1 MENFKKLCK
10 EKSIDFF
17 FPITLILT
25 FVPLIVRMSIVKLDE
40 DSAKLYGVTSKY
52 ELFSQNKALLLL
64 IFSVALVL
72 ISIIFF
78 KFIFKKKD
86 KIVNSILISAI
97 IFISFTL
104 FSALTSQYKS
114 VSLWGVYDRAEG
126 FVTIACYII
135 IFIYSIYTFK
145 KTENYKFI
153 VIPLIILVC
162 INAFLGLF
170 QYFGQDLIQTEL
182 GKSIA
187 IPSKYNSG
195 SQKIDLNLLFD
206 SGKLYGTLFHYNY
219 VGSFV
224 AIVLPILIGSMF
236 FEDDIF
242 YKIMLFIASLCSIW
256 LLIGSTSRGGLVGV
270 VISMIFACIVFSKQV
285 FKNIKATTIGILT
298 LIILIVGA
306 NFATSGKIFA
316 RVPSLMSD
324 IVSIFDNSKS
334 FDYTEHV
341 PIKNIDCNDGTA
353 HISLA
358 NNEILNIS
366 FENGDYVFKDTNSSI
381 IAFEKTDKNYTTTNE
396 LYSNI
401 SFNIGKFYKTSKR
414 ADGILL
420 SVNENPTFMFK
431 LKDNNNICLID
442 INNKEETYV
451 EFPETFGFN
460 GKEKIGSARGYIWS
474 RSIPMIKNNLLL
486 GSGPDTFAFEFPQ
499 RDYIG
504 KYWAYNTPTMLVD
517 KPHNLYLQIILNDGL
532 IALLAFIAI
541 ILIYSIDSLKL
552 YTRKEKYTKPELI
565 GICTFLG
572 VIGYLFAGFFNDSV
586 VSVAPVFWIVLGAG
600 VSINFI
606 NRKSLVSK

>member
-1 MENFKKLCK
+1 MENLKKFCK

-17 FPITLILT
+17 FPIALILT
-25 FVPLIVRMSIVKLDE
+25 IVPLIVRMSVVNLDE
-40 DSAKLYGVTSKY
+40 DSSKLYGVTTKY
-52 ELFSQNKALLLL
+52 ELFSQKKALFLL
-64 IFSVALVL
+64 IFSVFIILL
-72 ISIIFF
+72 SITFF
-78 KFIFKKKD
+78 KYIFEKKD
-86 KIVNSILISAI
+86 KITNSILIAAI
-97 IFISFTL
+97 IFIAFTL
-104 FSALTSQYKS
+104 FSAITSQYKS

-126 FVTIACYII
+126 FITIACYII

-182 GKSIA
+182 GKLIA
-187 IPSKYNSG
+187 IPSEYNSG
-195 SQKIDLNLLFD
+195 SQKMDLNLLFD

-242 YKIMLFIASLCSIW
+242 YKIVLFIASLCSLW

-270 VISMIFACIVFSKQV
+270 VISVIFAFIVFSKQV
-285 FKNIKATTIGILT
+285 FKNIKATAIGILT
-298 LIILIVGA
+298 LVILIVGA
-306 NFATSGKIFA
+306 NFATGGKIFA
-316 RVPSLMSD
+316 RVPSLVSD
-324 IVSIFDNSKS
+324 IISIFDNSKS

-353 HISLA
+353 HIRLA

-366 FENGDYVFKDTNSSI
+366 FENNDYVFTDTNNSVLP
-381 IAFEKTDKNYTTTNE
+381 FVKTDKSYTTTNE

-401 SFNIGKFYKTSKR
+401 SFSIGKFYKTSKR

-420 SVNENPTFMFK
+420 SVNGNPTFMFK
-431 LKDNNNICLID
+431 LKDDNNICLID
-442 INNKEETYV
+442 INNKEETSI

-474 RSIPMIKNNLLL
+474 RSIPMIKDNLML
-486 GSGPDTFAFEFPQ
+486 GSGPDTFVFEFPQ
-499 RDYIG
+499 KDYIG
-504 KYWAYNTPTMLVD
+504 KYWAYGTPTMLVD
-517 KPHNLYLQIILNDGL
+517 KPHNLYLQILLNDGL
-532 IALLAFIAI
+532 IALFAFLAI

-552 YTRKEKYTKPELI
+552 YTRKDKYTKSQLI

-586 VSVAPVFWIVLGAG
+586 VSVAPVFWIVLGTG